1 MATAITLYLRNIDYS
16 DVIDV
21 PPANQEV
28 LDWWLFEYRKGFCQY
43 YATAEVILLRTLGIP
58 ARLAVGFAQGEFEA
72 NSVFTGLEGGS
83 SPDPADFLYGGG
95 TFHVAQRDSH
105 AWPEVYFPGIGW
117 VEFEPTA
124 SQLPISRLAEDN
136 TIDPLLNLQERLLG
150 GEPSS
155 PDRELLNSGE
165 AANDSLSPASP
176 MSRVIW
182 VGGLGLLILIL
193 VFTGIYLRRRKVVSQ
208 LPPLP
213 VRLERNIRRLGVRP
227 PDLLRQWAHYASM
240 SPLAHAYLEINRALK
255 RLGRPPEV
263 HHTPAERASALAHLL
278 PEASV
283 PTDVLL
289 TEYQLSTYS
298 LLPGDAITA
307 QEAGKEIRRLSLRA
321 WIRGM
326 LPAL

>member
-1 MATAITLYLRNIDYS
+1 
-16 DVIDV
+16 
-21 PPANQEV
+21 
-28 LDWWLFEYRKGFCQY
+28 
-43 YATAEVILLRTLGIP
+43 
-58 ARLAVGFAQGEFEA
+58 
-72 NSVFTGLEGGS
+72 
-83 SPDPADFLYGGG
+83 
-95 TFHVAQRDSH
+95 
-105 AWPEVYFPGIGW
+105 
-117 VEFEPTA
+117 
-124 SQLPISRLAEDN
+124 
-136 TIDPLLNLQERLLG
+136 
-150 GEPSS
+150 
-155 PDRELLNSGE
+155 
-165 AANDSLSPASP
+165 